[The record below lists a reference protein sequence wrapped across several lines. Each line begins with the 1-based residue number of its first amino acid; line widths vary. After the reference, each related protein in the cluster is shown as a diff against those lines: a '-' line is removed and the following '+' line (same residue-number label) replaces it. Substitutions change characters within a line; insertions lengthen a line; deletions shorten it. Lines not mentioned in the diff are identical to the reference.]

1 MKNRIFLYQVV
12 NKRYLSIVL
21 RKKVHFNKKRNL
33 RRYFWHFLSEYKV
46 IEFFCRWFMY
56 ILNAFFS
63 IQCVSVSFKKRYAVN
78 NTIVKNSDNVN
89 FQKKHIYSGNHVRF
103 LLKWAQYIFMCFHF
117 CSCWKYFQS
126 KHCKIYFYSIM
137 LFAVPK
143 RIYVSFLLLKSI
155 TK

>member
-1 MKNRIFLYQVV
+1 M
-12 NKRYLSIVL
+12 NKQYLSIVL

-89 FQKKHIYSGNHVRF
+89 FQKSTFILETMYDFCWSEHNTF
-103 LLKWAQYIFMCFHF
+103 LCVFIFAVAESISNQNIVKYISIQLCYLLYLKEYMFHF
-117 CSCWKYFQS
+117 F
-126 KHCKIYFYSIM
+126 F
-137 LFAVPK
+137 
-143 RIYVSFLLLKSI
+143 
-155 TK
+155 